1 MQTAQEVTLNTI
13 PGSADDSRIAVVLTH
28 QHGQSQ
34 IELHQQSWGEG
45 IGWFT
50 QSKVVLEPQQVTA
63 LSLGLGK
70 SAVAEHTTLPNATAC
85 GWTPRIVGADSA

>member
-1 MQTAQEVTLNTI
+1 MQTPQEVTLNTI
-13 PGSADDSRIAVVLTH
+13 PGSADDSRIAVVMTH
-28 QHGQSQ
+28 EDGQSR

-50 QSKVVLEPQQVTA
+50 QSKVILEPQQVAA

-70 SAVAEHTTLPNATAC
+70 SDVSAQPRFVNANSRA
-85 GWTPRIVGADSA
+85 WTPRVVSADSA